1 MTPRTYRILERSVIG
16 LMLLGMVAMFQPF
29 TLDLF
34 RYGFLAL
41 LLGTILFIVVSHL
54 APKAPANGVG
64 GPGNETTPSTS

>member
-1 MTPRTYRILERSVIG
+1 MSPRTYRLVERAVIA
-16 LMLLGMVAMFQPF
+16 LMLLGMAGMFQPF
-29 TLDLF
+29 ALSLF